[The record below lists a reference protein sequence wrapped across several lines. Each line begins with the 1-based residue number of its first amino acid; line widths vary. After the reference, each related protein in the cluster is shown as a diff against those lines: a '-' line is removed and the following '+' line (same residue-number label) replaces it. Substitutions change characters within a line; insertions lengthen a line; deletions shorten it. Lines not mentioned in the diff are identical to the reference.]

1 MRRYIRAAAAVLV
14 VVVITAA
21 AVFTVPGG
29 GESPSGNDM
38 EESVT
43 AADAKA
49 EKAEDSAADS
59 ADGGGERNL
68 TRRLYCTVLGDSI
81 AKGYSGDK
89 SVQIDCYARLAAEEL
104 AAESGMRYTLKN
116 YARNGLDSMGMNEKI
131 LTRKEVLMDLE
142 KSDLILITVGSNDLL
157 NECKNAV
164 QDILKTDAK
173 FKSADEALAVLED
186 AVKSNPFLI
195 IRIIDALSN
204 WDYQSFE
211 VQWMQMMDTV
221 RTARRDE
228 TQLIVTDIYNP
239 VVNMKLPSTM
249 NNVVEDIIGNM
260 NSIIEEHAGE
270 YDYMVAKVS
279 ESTISAHVQ
288 KDGLHPDQMGQQII
302 ADLVTERYRSADE

>member
-1 MRRYIRAAAAVLV
+1 MRRYIRTAAALLFVFA
-14 VVVITAA
+14 ITAA

-131 LTRKEVLMDLE
+131 LIRKEVLMDLE

-221 RTARRDE
+221 RTVRRDE

>member
-1 MRRYIRAAAAVLV
+1 MRRYIRTAAALLFVF
-14 VVVITAA
+14 VITAA

-221 RTARRDE
+221 RTVRRDE

>member
-1 MRRYIRAAAAVLV
+1 MRRYIRTAAALLFVFA
-14 VVVITAA
+14 ITAA

-221 RTARRDE
+221 RTVRRDE

>member
-1 MRRYIRAAAAVLV
+1 MRRYIRTAAALLFVF
-14 VVVITAA
+14 VISAA

-221 RTARRDE
+221 RTVRRDE